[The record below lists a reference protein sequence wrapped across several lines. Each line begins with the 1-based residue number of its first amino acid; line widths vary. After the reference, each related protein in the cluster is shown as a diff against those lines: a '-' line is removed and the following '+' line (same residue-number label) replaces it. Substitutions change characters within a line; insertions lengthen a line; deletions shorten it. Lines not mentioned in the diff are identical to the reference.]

1 MVNPSL
7 NEWRKKNCTAPSADK
22 AAALSRFLAS
32 TVASR
37 EGTPNGMALESPFS
51 LASLSPLNSPL
62 ALHTSA
68 AEEVLLE
75 GIEGLNQIPLEV
87 PLVIEESANIGS
99 ESSNDEIEDNKE
111 EEESPRR
118 STRRKTKRIDN
129 VTSTRSRA
137 RPSRAKKTNAAT
149 KTTAPKAAPKRR
161 PKVDDVFVEQ
171 PVGESRK
178 CSCKKSK
185 CLKLYCECFSA
196 GVLCDPS
203 CKCTECMNTADNVAA
218 RRKAVAYKLSRKP
231 KAFTQKIVETSSA
244 KDGAVHSKG
253 CNCKRSGCQKKYC
266 ECYQGGVACS
276 DVCKCVGCKNDG
288 TLMHLRDLGVAG
300 WKAPDGGFRQ
310 SAHGMMGMML
320 VVPPTGII
328 EEPIPL
334 CDSEIAL
341 QKQLMQEQFKRQALA
356 ASAIGFAPV
365 APPEHIPEVATTVWP
380 VAKPTPPAANPRDE
394 VTGATPRSGAD
405 LKRRCQKKTPK
416 SFDIRSSPIDEESVF
431 GGLETVVEH
440 SGDKLPKG
448 IRHRAQWSDG
458 DTPGYY
464 HNDDGKLC
472 WGIQDDMNVDTAV
485 VDNVEFDT
493 IQDTLE
499 DITSEVTLE
508 DPFVDTTETTEVKSE
523 VKDEDEIMREVEGA
537 MADLL
542 TPRFNVTD
550 LLTPRLQDLLGT
562 PRSCRSNAT
571 ARSVNPMDAEY
582 DWDQHISTPRGDWD
596 ALVTSPR
603 VAACC

>member
-1 MVNPSL
+1 MVHQAL
-7 NEWRKKNCTAPSADK
+7 NEWRKQNCTAPTEN
-22 AAALSRFLAS
+22 AALSRFLAS

-37 EGTPNGMALESPFS
+37 EGTPNKGMAVDSPFS
-51 LASLSPLNSPL
+51 LASLSPLSPL
-62 ALHTSA
+62 VLHTSP

-75 GIEGLNQIPLEV
+75 GMEGLSQIPLEI
-87 PLVIEESANIGS
+87 PLDIDDESTKIGS
-99 ESSNDEIEDNKE
+99 DNSETEAEAKDQ
-111 EEESPRR
+111 EESPRR
-118 STRRKTKRIDN
+118 SLRRKTKRIEN

-137 RPSRAKKTNAAT
+137 RPSRAKKT
-149 KTTAPKAAPKRR
+149 TTVPRTVAPKAQTKSRR
-161 PKVDDVFVEQ
+161 PTVDDVFEEL

-203 CKCTECMNTADNVAA
+203 CKCTDCSNTADNVEA
-218 RRKAVAYKLSRKP
+218 RRKAVAHKLSRKP
-231 KAFTQKIVETSSA
+231 KAFTQKIVETAKA

-276 DVCKCVGCKNDG
+276 DACKCVGCKNDG

-300 WKAPDGGFRQ
+300 WKAPAAGFRQ
-310 SAHGMMGMML
+310 SAHGMLGMMV
-320 VVPPTGII
+320 VVPPTGVI

-341 QKQLMQEQFKRQALA
+341 QKQLMQEQIRRQMIA
-356 ASAIGFAPV
+356 AQSIGFAPV
-365 APPEHIPEVATTVWP
+365 VVPEHVPEPTTTVWP
-380 VAKPTPPAANPRDE
+380 VAKPTPPTPPQ
-394 VTGATPRSGAD
+394 TTPRSGTQ
-405 LKRRCQKKTPK
+405 LEPYPSNQKRRCQKKTPK
-416 SFDIRSSPIDEESVF
+416 SFDIRSSPIDEDSVF
-431 GGLETVVEH
+431 EGLETVTEE
-440 SGDKLPKG
+440 SGEKLPKG
-448 IRHRAQWSDG
+448 IKFRAQWNEG

-472 WGIQDDMNVDTAV
+472 WGIRDDVNVDTAV
-485 VDNVEFDT
+485 VDSVEFDT

-499 DITSEVTLE
+499 DITTEVTLE
-508 DPFVDTTETTEVKSE
+508 DPFVDNNTIEPVKRQ
-523 VKDEDEIMREVEGA
+523 VKDEEEIMREVEGA

-542 TPRFNVTD
+542 TPRFAD
-550 LLTPRLQDLLGT
+550 LLTPRLQDLIGT

-571 ARSVNPMDAEY
+571 ARSSAPMDIAEF
-582 DWDQHISTPRGDWD
+582 DWDQHISTPRGAWD
-596 ALVTSPR
+596 TLVASPR
-603 VAACC
+603 MVGAC